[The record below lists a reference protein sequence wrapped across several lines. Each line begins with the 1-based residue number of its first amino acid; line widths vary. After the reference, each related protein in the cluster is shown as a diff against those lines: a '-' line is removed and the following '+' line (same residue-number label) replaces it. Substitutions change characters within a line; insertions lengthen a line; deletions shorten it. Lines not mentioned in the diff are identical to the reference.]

1 MSNENYSYG
10 NQNYWNLRYQNMH
23 YSFDWLEDYESLQ
36 SYLENIINNYQER
49 TNIKILV
56 IGCGTSELSEKIY
69 TKLNIKK
76 ISNIDFSE
84 KCISYMTE
92 KNKELKEMEYKIMD
106 ALSLDYE
113 NNSFDLIIDKA
124 LLDCLFCSEFPFTK
138 SAKYMKEVQR
148 VLKDNGYYFLVSH
161 SDINNRGVNFSN
173 LDFINF
179 EVNQYVLENK
189 FEIDRI
195 NLPEIKRNYLYICK
209 KIDSS
214 KFTNESYE
222 NTLKKLK
229 EKEERHISNQ
239 ENTK

>member
-76 ISNIDFSE
+76 ICNIDFSE

-92 KNKELKEMEYKIMD
+92 KNRELKEMEYKIMD
-106 ALSLDYE
+106 
-113 NNSFDLIIDKA
+113 
-124 LLDCLFCSEFPFTK
+124 T
-138 SAKYMKEVQR
+138 Q
-148 VLKDNGYYFLVSH
+148 
-161 SDINNRGVNFSN
+161 
-173 LDFINF
+173 
-179 EVNQYVLENK
+179 
-189 FEIDRI
+189 
-195 NLPEIKRNYLYICK
+195 
-209 KIDSS
+209 
-214 KFTNESYE
+214 
-222 NTLKKLK
+222 
-229 EKEERHISNQ
+229 
-239 ENTK
+239 